1 MYIKR
6 IIEKEILKASK
17 EYPIVMICGQ
27 RQVGKSTMLN
37 HIKESNRKYVS
48 LDDRYARKLAH
59 EDVDLFFETYGYP
72 LIIDEFQ
79 REPDILLKIKDIVDK
94 LGYEGKENKGLFW
107 LTGSQKFLM
116 MKNVSETLA
125 GRVALF
131 EMSGLSQQEIDGND
145 LLFTTN
151 IEELKTRTFIKK
163 DVHEVFE
170 NIFRGGLPQVICSDI
185 DKNRYYENYVNLYL
199 ERDIHDLEKV
209 GKLDDFYN
217 FLVFMAARTAQ
228 ELKYDEISKQIGV
241 SAPTIK
247 SWVTILER
255 SGIIFILKPY
265 FNKIT
270 DRMTKIP
277 KLYFMDTGLA
287 AYLCRWPNAET
298 LENGPMDG
306 AFFETFVVSE
316 IVKGYMNHGKST
328 RDIYYYRDL
337 DKREIDMI
345 IEDATSITPI
355 EIKKNKM
362 PNHPDKNFGALSK
375 FNKNVKPGLIICLS
389 DELKPYNK
397 NCWYCPITLL

>member
-6 IIEKEILKASK
+6 DIEEKIIVASK
-17 EYPIVMICGQ
+17 EFASITLYGA
-27 RQVGKSTMLN
+27 RQVGKSTLLS
-37 HIKESNRKYVS
+37 HIFPNIKMIT
-48 LDDRYARKLAH
+48 LDDIEIRDYALRDPKG
-59 EDVDLFFETYGYP
+59 FIKYYSYP

-255 SGIIFILKPY
+255 SGIVFILKPY

-316 IVKGYMNHGKST
+316 IVKSYMNHGKST

-375 FNKNVKPGLIICLS
+375 FNKNLKPGLIICLS
-389 DELKPYNK
+389 DELKPYNN